1 MLDTVIEMVDIE
13 LVGGCNYRCRM
24 CPHTDPGRE
33 TDFIKALPWSVF
45 QSVIDQ
51 CLELGL
57 KSVRLHGSG
66 EPTLCRYLPEAVSYC
81 KQHGLRTL
89 ITTNGARLDRDLC
102 DQLISAGLDH
112 LTVSATG
119 YDQPTYLQWMGT
131 DNYDLVRDNVKYYSE
146 KTGPD
151 KCNTYHLIID
161 PLRTQEELASYR
173 KNWQH
178 YTGAGIEVWQ
188 MHNWS
193 GNWQQV
199 RFDRSRG
206 PQKSCGRMFNP
217 VLEVRAGGLD
227 GHHGAV
233 VACCM
238 VLGSDSRAVLGHADT
253 DTIKEIWNGVLYTQ
267 LRSAHSQGRWNDIDY
282 CRGCDQLYDNAE
294 VLVYT
299 DVAGRNYGR
308 PKLL

>member
-1 MLDTVIEMVDIE
+1 MHDSLIKMVDIE

-33 TDFIKALPWSVF
+33 TDFIKALPWTVF

-57 KSVRLHGSG
+57 RSVRLHGSG
-66 EPTLCRYLPEAVSYC
+66 EPTLCRYLPEAVAYC
-81 KQHGLRTL
+81 KQHGLQTL
-89 ITTNGARLDRDLC
+89 VTTNGARLDSMLS
-102 DQLISAGLDH
+102 DQLILAGLDH
-112 LTVSATG
+112 LTISATG
-119 YDQPTYLQWMGT
+119 YDQATYLQWMGT
-131 DNYDLVRDNVKYYSE
+131 DNYDLVRDNVRYYVSRSDR
-146 KTGPD
+146 GR
-151 KCNTYHLIID
+151 CNTYHLIID
-161 PLRTQEELASYR
+161 PQQTDQELQLYQE
-173 KNWQH
+173 NWQH

-199 RFDRSRG
+199 RFDRARG
-206 PQKSCGRMFNP
+206 AQRSCGRMFEP

-227 GHHGAV
+227 GHYGAV

-238 VLGSDSRAVLGHADT
+238 VLGADSRAVLGHADA
-253 DTIKEIWNGVLYTQ
+253 DSIQDIWNGSAYQ
-267 LRSAHSQGRWNDIDY
+267 RLRSAHSRGQWNDIDY
-282 CRGCDQLYDNAE
+282 CRGCDQLYENSE

-299 DVAGRNYGR
+299 DVIGRSYGR